1 MSSPAPSSAPAG
13 LPLLGFGLPVS
24 GGWATP
30 DTLRHVASRADA
42 LGWASVW
49 TFQRVLHPVAA
60 DLPPTHRSV
69 QDPLVPLA
77 FAAAVTERVR
87 LGTATVCALLT
98 SPVLLA
104 KQLATL
110 DVLSR
115 GRLTVGLGT
124 GWLPE
129 EFAATGLPL
138 SGRGERMDEFLRC
151 LVALWTTDPV
161 AFDGRHWRV
170 PSSSSLPHPVQRPH
184 PPVLVGGTS
193 AAAQRR
199 AGRLAQGWVAAST
212 HDLEAVRAGAQVV
225 RSSAE
230 AAGRDPD
237 AVQVLV
243 RRVVDL
249 LDRPPPG
256 ARPPFRGTREQV
268 RDDLAALRTAGATE
282 VLLDLNLH
290 PDVGDPDADPAAALA
305 RADEVLEAFAPG
317 PG

>member
-30 DTLRHVASRADA
+30 DSLRHVAARADA

-49 TFQRVLHPVAA
+49 TFQRVLHPVGA

-77 FAAAVTERVR
+77 FAAAATERVR

-104 KQLATL
+104 KQLATI
-110 DVLSR
+110 DVLSG

-129 EFAATGLPL
+129 EFTATGLPL
-138 SGRGERMDEFLRC
+138 AARGERMDEFLRC

-161 AFDGRHWRV
+161 AFDGRHWQV
-170 PSSSSLPHPVQRPH
+170 PASSSLPHPVRQPH
-184 PPVLVGGTS
+184 PPLLVGGSST
-193 AAAQRR
+193 AARRR

-212 HDLEAVRAGAQVV
+212 HDLEAVRDGAQVV
-225 RSSAE
+225 RSAAE

-249 LDRPPPG
+249 LDRPPAG
-256 ARPPFRGTREQV
+256 ARPPFRGTRDQV
-268 RDDLAALRTAGATE
+268 LDDLAALRAAGATE

-290 PDVGDPDADPAAALA
+290 PDVGEPDADPVAAQA

-317 PG
+317 SG

>member
-1 MSSPAPSSAPAG
+1 MSSPAPSPAPAG

-24 GGWATP
+24 GDWATP
-30 DTLRHVASRADA
+30 DALRHVAARADA

-49 TFQRVLHPVAA
+49 TFQRVLHPVGA

-69 QDPLVPLA
+69 HDPLVPLA

-124 GWLPE
+124 GWLHE
-129 EFAATGLPL
+129 EFSATGLPL
-138 SGRGERMDEFLRC
+138 AARGERMDEFLRC

-161 AFDGRHWRV
+161 SFEGRHWQV
-170 PSSSSLPHPVQRPH
+170 PPSSSLPHPVQRPH
-184 PPVLVGGTS
+184 PPLLVGGAS

-199 AGRLAQGWVAAST
+199 AGRLAHGWVAAST
-212 HDLEAVRAGAQVV
+212 HDLDAVRAGAQVV
-225 RSSAE
+225 RA
-230 AAGRDPD
+230 AAQGAGRDPD

-249 LDRPPPG
+249 LDRPPAG

-268 RDDLAALRTAGATE
+268 LDDLVALRAAGATD

-290 PDVGDPDADPAAALA
+290 PDVGDPDADPVAALA